1 MIRFAIVTWFE
12 SEFFK
17 NWASLAVAKTM
28 SNLKIIVAKL
38 NDLTLCWKTKILCE
52 FEFSAISLI
61 RDKFANDVFEHFIFS
76 KWNFVTILLMY
87 EFWHNQ
93 ILRFARSR
101 VIFISKNHFNFFKT
115 LISNRFISNFSKNRI
130 RFRFSFRQII
140 IMSST

>member
-17 NWASLAVAKTM
+17 NWASLAVAKIM
-28 SNLKIIVAKL
+28 SSLKIIVAKF
-38 NDLTLCWKTKILCE
+38 NDFILCWKTKILYE
-52 FEFSAISLI
+52 FGFSAISLI
-61 RDKFANDVFEHFIFS
+61 RDKFANDVFEHFIFF

-87 EFWHNQ
+87 EFWHSQ
-93 ILRFARSR
+93 ILRFARFR
-101 VIFISKNHFNFFKT
+101 MIFIFKNHFNFFKI
-115 LISNRFISNFSKNRI
+115 LISNRFINNFSKNRI

>member
-28 SNLKIIVAKL
+28 SSLKITAAKF

-61 RDKFANDVFEHFIFS
+61 RDRFANDVFEHFISS

-87 EFWHNQ
+87 EFWQSQ
-93 ILRFARSR
+93 ILRFVRFR
-101 VIFISKNHFNFFKT
+101 VIFISKNHFNSLKT
-115 LISNRFISNFSKNRI
+115 LISNRFINDLSKNRI
-130 RFRFSFRQII
+130 RFTFSFIQIVT
-140 IMSST
+140 MSST